1 MTKTRPLILILLAGT
16 LFTSVIVAQ
25 PMEQPGTP
33 PAPQSPPETRPAE
46 AAPPVAPASST
57 SPVVDPENRPPTPP
71 APQSPARSPGS
82 TTATKASGTPPT
94 VHAED
99 RDENGRRR
107 DMGEPI
113 KLAFS
118 STRVEQLMPFI
129 AESTGK
135 AVIPQQEIMARTVTV
150 FSDRPIPR
158 QQALDLLF
166 LALQQRGV
174 AVIETPDIIF
184 LRDQVDV
191 DRQSV
196 PVLGPETSTLS
207 RTDIGSI
214 VQKIFLLKF
223 ASAANVG
230 EVIKNSIP
238 DYAKMAVDSES
249 NQVLVTGPM
258 IILQRLERVITTL
271 DRPQAATPIAET
283 FQLRFADAEQI
294 AANIRELY
302 SAGQNTQRNG
312 QGGNQIPTQFRFPG
326 QGGSGGGGGAGGGNR
341 RGDAGGDEGDL
352 AMQGPAATRGQPAS
366 GAGGIGAAQAPRVTA
381 NTQQN
386 SITILAEPEVMNS
399 IRRQIQEEW
408 DLPLPEEAVV
418 PKVYDLKNADPVK
431 VKAVLE
437 GLFGTGQGSTQQ
449 RTTVG
454 RLAGQFTFQAVPDA
468 GRLVVVGKSPDNMGV
483 IDRIIED
490 LDQPLISGLPEVVE
504 LKHASAEDLA
514 EQLNALLAQEGTLAQ
529 IRRTD
534 TTLSSSTTGASPFAT
549 TATTDTTN
557 NTQNASTAANRLDFW
572 WARARVPTDN
582 AGTSNLIAKARI
594 VPISRQ
600 NALMILA
607 PAEYKKS
614 IIQMI
619 EHLDRP
625 GRQVLIAAV
634 VVELSGEDA
643 TALGV
648 RFSNTAINA
657 TRSENSIGTNANS
670 NITAQQPNLI
680 GSLFDTS
687 VLNIGVDI
695 NVLLQALQQKTN
707 VRILSEPK
715 IFTGDNQEAEFFDG
729 QDIPFITESQPN
741 TLGNLVQSFDYRSVG
756 IQLRVRPRITPE
768 RDVDLKVNLQLSSI
782 TPGNTLF
789 GGAIVDRRET
799 TTQLIVADGQTMVI
813 SGIIRSEDSQVRRK
827 VPFLG
832 DIPFFGAPFNSV
844 EDVRTTTEL
853 VTFITPIVV
862 NNRRESDKVN
872 DDSRRRL
879 LKLRSD
885 LAPNR
890 PEPDGTPQPPNDMVP
905 KPTSTDAPPIPL
917 PVRRVPETE

>member
-16 LFTSVIVAQ
+16 LCSSVIIAQ
-25 PMEQPGTP
+25 PTAPPSAP
-33 PAPQSPPETRPAE
+33 PASEPRTPES
-46 AAPPVAPASST
+46 APPVDESKVVEPESLPVSQPPVPRGTTREPGTATSPNATPAAPA
-57 SPVVDPENRPPTPP
+57 P
-71 APQSPARSPGS
+71 
-82 TTATKASGTPPT
+82 
-94 VHAED
+94 AED

-113 KLAFS
+113 KLGFN

-135 AVIPQQEIMARTVTV
+135 AVLPQQEIMARTVTV
-150 FSDRPIPR
+150 FSDRPLPR
-158 QQALDLLF
+158 QQALDLVF

-196 PVLGPETSTLS
+196 PVIGPESSTLS

-214 VQKIFLLKF
+214 VQKIFLLKY
-223 ASAANVG
+223 ANSANVG

-238 DYAKMAVDSES
+238 DYAKLSVDAES
-249 NQVLVTGPM
+249 NQVLVTGPI
-258 IILQRLERVITTL
+258 IILQRLERVITAL
-271 DRPQAATPIAET
+271 DRPQAATPVAET

-302 SAGQNTQRNG
+302 GAAQGTQQRN
-312 QGGNQIPTQFRFPG
+312 QGGQQPQFRFPG
-326 QGGSGGGGGAGGGNR
+326 QGGGGGGGGTGAGGGNR

-352 AMQGPAATRGQPAS
+352 AMQGPAAGRTQAA
-366 GAGGIGAAQAPRVTA
+366 GAVSSAAQAPRVTA

-386 SITILAEPEVMNS
+386 SITIVAEPDVMNA

-408 DLPLPEEAVV
+408 DLPLSEEAVV

-437 GLFGTGQGSTQQ
+437 GLFGTGQGTTQQ

-468 GRLVVVGKSPDNMGV
+468 GRLVVVGKSPDNIGV

-490 LDQPLISGLPEVVE
+490 LDQPMVSGLPEVIE

-514 EQLNALLAQEGTLAQ
+514 EQMNALLAQEGTLAQ

-534 TTLSSSTTGASPFAT
+534 TTLSTSTTGASPFAT
-549 TATTDTTN
+549 TGTTDATN
-557 NTQNASTAANRLDFW
+557 NTQNTATAANRLDFW

-600 NALMILA
+600 NALMVLA

-614 IIQMI
+614 IVAMI

-625 GRQVLIAAV
+625 GRQVLISAV

-648 RFSNTAINA
+648 RFSNTAINP

-670 NITAQQPNLI
+670 NITASQPNLI

-687 VLNIGVDI
+687 VLNLGVDI

-756 IQLRVRPRITPE
+756 IQLRIRPRITPE

-827 VPFLG
+827 IPLLG
-832 DIPFFGAPFNSV
+832 DIPFFGAPFNSI

-853 VTFITPIVV
+853 VAFITPIVV
-862 NNRRESDKVN
+862 NNRTESDKVN
-872 DDSRRRL
+872 DDPRRRL

-890 PEPDGTPQPPNDMVP
+890 PEPDGSPQPPNDKVP
-905 KPTSTDAPPIPL
+905 TPTSPDAPPIPL
-917 PVRRVPETE
+917 PVRRVPEVE